1 MNSKKKKL
9 EITYLLG
16 KNKQEYTVSIIVPD
30 DLNEISAIL
39 NITKKLEEKYGMENV
54 QLGQIKNF

>member
-1 MNSKKKKL
+1 MTTKKTRL

-16 KNKQEYTVSIIVPD
+16 KNKQEYTISVIVPD

-54 QLGQIKNF
+54 QIGKIKNY